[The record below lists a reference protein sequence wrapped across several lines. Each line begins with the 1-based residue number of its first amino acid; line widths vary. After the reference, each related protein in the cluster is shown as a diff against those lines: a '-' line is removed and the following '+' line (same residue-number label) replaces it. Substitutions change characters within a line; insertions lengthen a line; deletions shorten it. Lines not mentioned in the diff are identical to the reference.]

1 MKNPFERFK
10 DYQPKRRDIPLDRII
25 ESKDKVMEEIIAGY
39 EKVVEE
45 EVKSLIW
52 VVERNRLAEA
62 YSRAEAVIA
71 DMDYGVEDIE
81 EFCYELDSNE
91 KLPYLITGP
100 SGIYISALC
109 NYAKENEI
117 TLNLSELQRRLHLIG
132 YRLPAGKKL
141 IVDGSI
147 GNFAGARLEGGELII
162 KGSVGDWA
170 GSGMRKGKI
179 TIEKYAGYHTA
190 EWMMSGEIRV
200 DGRIRSMGKMIN
212 GRIYEMGKP
221 IHPLYNNSS
230 SLDSHRL

>member
-1 MKNPFERFK
+1 MKNPFEIFK
-10 DYQPKRRDIPLDRII
+10 DYQPLRRNIPLDRII
-25 ESKDKVMEEIIAGY
+25 ESKDKVMDQIIAGY

-62 YSRAEAVIA
+62 YSRAEGVIA
-71 DMDYGVEDIE
+71 DMNYNAEDIE
-81 EFCYELDSNE
+81 EFCYELDLNE

-109 NYAKENEI
+109 NYAKEDEI
-117 TLNLSELQRRLHLIG
+117 TLNLSEVHRKIHLIG
-132 YRLPAGKKL
+132 YRLPAEKKL
-141 IVDGSI
+141 IVYGNI

-170 GSGMRKGKI
+170 GSGMRRGKI

-190 EWMMSGEIRV
+190 EWMMDGEIWV

-221 IHPLYNNSS
+221 IHPLYKNFS
-230 SLDSHRL
+230 SLDSNP